1 MAALPGSRAAALVG
15 VHRLETVAVFR
26 FLFGVKKEQPSGKHP
41 LAPRSKKETNKKHP
55 RVGRNQLPRVFS
67 VYYLLLASAGRNR
80 RVRVYTISWMAQSL
94 SARQTSQP
102 SVQAG
107 GTGVRGNM

>member
-1 MAALPGSRAAALVG
+1 MIRGNLFFVCC
-15 VHRLETVAVFR
+15 
-26 FLFGVKKEQPSGKHP
+26 FLGNGCQPFAPSFSCPKRNNYTARCRP
-41 LAPRSKKETNKKHP
+41 PRSKKETNKKHP
-55 RVGRNQLPRVFS
+55 RVGKNQLPRVFS

>member
-1 MAALPGSRAAALVG
+1 MGSGAAAPAG
-15 VHRLETVAVFR
+15 GRRIGTAG
-26 FLFGVKKEQPSGKHP
+26 LFASFWSQKEGPNSSLPSAKKQARKNQ
-41 LAPRSKKETNKKHP
+41 TKKHP